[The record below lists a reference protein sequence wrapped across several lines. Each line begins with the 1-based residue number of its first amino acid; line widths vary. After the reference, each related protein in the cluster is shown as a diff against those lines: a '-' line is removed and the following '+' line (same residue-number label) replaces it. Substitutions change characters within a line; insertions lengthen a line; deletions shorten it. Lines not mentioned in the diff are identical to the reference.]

1 MERRQLEQVMHQ
13 IQERLQ
19 SNFIQQ
25 SHLLE
30 SGDKKGSELA
40 QSQLLA
46 LRQEQ
51 QQLMQQWQFTQRKYL
66 LHRGKLEWKSKPDN
80 KIAIEPN

>member
-1 MERRQLEQVMHQ
+1 MERRQLEQIMQQ

-19 SNFIQQ
+19 ANFIQQ
-25 SHLLE
+25 THLLE
-30 SGDKKGSELA
+30 AIDKKGGEMA

-51 QQLMQQWQFTQRKYL
+51 QQLIQQWQFTQRKYL
-66 LHRGKLEWKSKPDN
+66 LQRGNILKLLK
-80 KIAIEPN
+80 